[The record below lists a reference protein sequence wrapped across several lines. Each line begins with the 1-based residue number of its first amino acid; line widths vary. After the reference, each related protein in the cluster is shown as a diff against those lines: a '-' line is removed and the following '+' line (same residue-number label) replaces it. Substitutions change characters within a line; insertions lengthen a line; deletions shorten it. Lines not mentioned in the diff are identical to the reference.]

1 MYMPKGEH
9 IGLAEAIILQAVEDY
24 RHAIKRL
31 RKTPDDVRLLNRKA
45 EIEAFFLSGWF
56 RVLTQLNGK
65 KLLNRLQA
73 ESTGAEE
80 AK

>member
-1 MYMPKGEH
+1 MYHTKDGWP
-9 IGLAEAIILQAVEDY
+9 GLAEAIILQAVEDY
-24 RHAIKRL
+24 RHATNRL
-31 RKTPDDVRLLNRKA
+31 KKTPNDVRLQNRKT

-73 ESTGAEE
+73 EMKNREDRE
-80 AK
+80 

>member
-9 IGLAEAIILQAVEDY
+9 LALAEAIILQAVEDY
-24 RHAIKRL
+24 RHATNRL
-31 RKTPDDVRLLNRKA
+31 KKTPDDVRLQNRKT

-80 AK
+80 GK

>member
-9 IGLAEAIILQAVEDY
+9 LALAEAIILQAVEDY
-24 RHAIKRL
+24 RHATNRL
-31 RKTPDDVRLLNRKA
+31 KITPDDVRLLNRKT

-73 ESTGAEE
+73 EMKNREDRE
-80 AK
+80 

>member
-9 IGLAEAIILQAVEDY
+9 LALAEAIILQAVEDY
-24 RHAIKRL
+24 RHATNRL
-31 RKTPDDVRLLNRKA
+31 KKTPDDVRLQNRKT

>member
-9 IGLAEAIILQAVEDY
+9 LALAEAIILQAVEDY
-24 RHAIKRL
+24 RHATNRL
-31 RKTPDDVRLLNRKA
+31 KKTPDDVRLQNRKT
-45 EIEAFFLSGWF
+45 EIEALFLSGWF

-73 ESTGAEE
+73 EMKNREDRE
-80 AK
+80 

>member
-9 IGLAEAIILQAVEDY
+9 LALAEAIILQAVEDY
-24 RHAIKRL
+24 RHATNRL
-31 RKTPDDVRLLNRKA
+31 KKTPNDVRLLNRKA

-65 KLLNRLQA
+65 KLLQRLQA

-80 AK
+80 GK

>member
-9 IGLAEAIILQAVEDY
+9 LALAEAIIMQAVEDY
-24 RHAIKRL
+24 RHATNRL
-31 RKTPDDVRLLNRKA
+31 KIAPDDVRLLNRKA

-65 KLLNRLQA
+65 KLLNRLRA